1 MSKKKPTDFWADDKP
16 GDQKESEKIERI
28 KYSWI
33 VRGIISVGDDIKE
46 DWLIDSI
53 VKMLG
58 NSIYSCVMISWNI
71 RIIQIKVNY
80 DFVSSRGY
88 ILFFYKDTI
97 SSALHYYEICTK
109 RIWQSYQ

>member
-58 NSIYSCVMISWNI
+58 NNIYSFVMISWNI

-80 DFVSSRGY
+80 DF
-88 ILFFYKDTI
+88 FFQVEVIYCFFF
-97 SSALHYYEICTK
+97 L
-109 RIWQSYQ
+109 